1 MQICGV
7 FVAVLLAFYKVGCL
21 WGSVRKEA
29 ISINITMLRS
39 PPGRRQPA
47 DFLLSVVE
55 RNSGAPQSNS
65 GLRLLVKVCV
75 GICL

>member
-1 MQICGV
+1 MGQC
-7 FVAVLLAFYKVGCL
+7 
-21 WGSVRKEA
+21 KEKA

-55 RNSGAPQSNS
+55 RNSGPPQSNS

-75 GICL
+75 GLCRW